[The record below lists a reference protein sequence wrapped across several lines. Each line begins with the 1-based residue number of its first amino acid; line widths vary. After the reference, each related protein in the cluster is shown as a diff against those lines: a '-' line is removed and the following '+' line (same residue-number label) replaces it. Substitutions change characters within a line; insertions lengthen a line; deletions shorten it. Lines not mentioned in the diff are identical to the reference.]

1 MRKVWGKKRWAGFGT
16 GTRAKRTLTNAAPSA
31 EIMRYAAAAAAGE
44 FTNKGA
50 VIAGRILL
58 SDQMRGDGFWDLA
71 AIRTIAK
78 RV

>member
-1 MRKVWGKKRWAGFGT
+1 MRKVWGMKRWSGFGK
-16 GTRAKRTLTNAAPSA
+16 GGHAKRTLTNVAPTA
-31 EIMRYAAAAAAGE
+31 DVMRYAAAAAAGE
-44 FTNKGA
+44 YKSKSL

-58 SDQMRGDGFWDLA
+58 NDQQRGDGFWDLA

>member
-1 MRKVWGKKRWAGFGT
+1 
-16 GTRAKRTLTNAAPSA
+16 
-31 EIMRYAAAAAAGE
+31 MRYAAAAAAGE